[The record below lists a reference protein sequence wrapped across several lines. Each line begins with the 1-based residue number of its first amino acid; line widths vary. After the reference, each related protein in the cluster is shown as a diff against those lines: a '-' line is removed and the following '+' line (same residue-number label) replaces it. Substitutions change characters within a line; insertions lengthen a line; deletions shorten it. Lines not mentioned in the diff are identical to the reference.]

1 LYQFIVAVVALAVVM
16 MLTLAAVQYSGA
28 FTRNADTNKVKLR
41 EIPFQLWVA
50 LASVV
55 CVVVLSGAGLYF
67 GVEAYQRISEQ
78 TTVHSSAASGK
89 PSKAEF

>member
-1 LYQFIVAVVALAVVM
+1 M

>member
-16 MLTLAAVQYSGA
+16 MLTLVVVQYSGA
-28 FTRNADTNKVKLR
+28 FTRSADTNKVKLR

-55 CVVVLSGAGLYF
+55 SVVVLSGAGLYF
-67 GVEAYQRISEQ
+67 GIEAYQRISEQ
-78 TTVHSSAASGK
+78 TAVHGGAAPVK